1 MTGIKIKPQGGQRLS
16 HYRSEGRSLDTRQ
29 NADFSAPM
37 LREAGVGKVVLVT
50 HAAHM
55 HRSVEAFEHAGLAVI
70 PAPTAFFGGPGKDD
84 NLLPKLPGI
93 NTAYAGGYAA
103 HEWVGILAY
112 RLSR

>member
-1 MTGIKIKPQGGQRLS
+1 MKQVLEEDFRVPVKWV
-16 HYRSEGRSLDTRQ
+16 EGRSSTPARTPT
-29 NADFSAPM
+29 SA
-37 LREAGVGKVVLVT
+37 RSCSCRRGEAGRAGDPRGPHAPLGGGLRARRAGGDPGPHRVL
-50 HAAHM
+50 
-55 HRSVEAFEHAGLAVI
+55 RR
-70 PAPTAFFGGPGKDD
+70 PGKDD

>member
-1 MTGIKIKPQGGQRLS
+1 MSIQL
-16 HYRSEGRSLDTRQ
+16 
-29 NADFSAPM
+29 
-37 LREAGVGKVVLVT
+37 
-50 HAAHM
+50 
-55 HRSVEAFEHAGLAVI
+55 I